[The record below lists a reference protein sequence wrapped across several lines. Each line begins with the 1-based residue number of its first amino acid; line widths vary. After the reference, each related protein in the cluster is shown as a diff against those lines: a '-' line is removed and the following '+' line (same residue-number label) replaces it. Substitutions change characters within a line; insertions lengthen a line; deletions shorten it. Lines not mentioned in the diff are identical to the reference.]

1 MRYPQ
6 LKPDLL
12 LILKIVPGE
21 DLSEKYDSEK
31 DFIVSQIEWILFEP
45 RASSYPD
52 ALKTEI
58 KEDLD
63 VYKVSKKYDSKAYTS
78 FHLLIQVLS
87 DIYNAEAATKK
98 KYFTRKDDPVTWQS
112 FYEKIYKN
120 SEDKTSVIGLRI
132 LLYLVPA

>member
-6 LKPDLL
+6 IKPDLL
-12 LILKIVPGE
+12 LIFKIIPGE
-21 DLSEKYDSEK
+21 DLSERYDSEK
-31 DFIVSQIEWILFEP
+31 DFIISQIEWILSEP

-52 ALKTEI
+52 ALKSEI
-58 KEDLD
+58 EEDFG

-98 KYFTRKDDPVTWQS
+98 KYFTRKDDPVAWQS
-112 FYEKIYKN
+112 FYEKIYEDAK
-120 SEDKTSVIGLRI
+120 DKTSVIGLRV